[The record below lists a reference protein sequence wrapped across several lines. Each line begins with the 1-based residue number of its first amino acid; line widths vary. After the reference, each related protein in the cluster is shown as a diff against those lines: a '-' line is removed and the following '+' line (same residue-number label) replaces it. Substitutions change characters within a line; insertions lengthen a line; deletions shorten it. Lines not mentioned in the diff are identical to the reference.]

1 MDIQNHYYGHSAAFA
16 HHCGMNRI
24 HHIPG
29 LVQHGWTVKSP
40 VLAQFADFNDR
51 GANRKRLVWTSAS
64 RGYSP
69 EGPENLFPDG
79 SSMITAVGAPFLYL
93 KKAVQDKGGLP
104 DRTLGPLVLPLH
116 GTALVKVSGDHD
128 GFAQEVLRRD
138 GPATVCLHIEDLEHP
153 EIYSAWTDAGHSV
166 ISAGDRRDPQF
177 LGRILWMMASAQK
190 VVSNRMSTALLYAAA
205 AGADVEIY
213 GPDFQLGQNAETDPG
228 LRMRELWPEFYEPS
242 PDNAELKRIADME
255 LGVQDMKSPAELKSL
270 LGWNSRSVGAF
281 WDYWASG
288 PLEKAQA
295 VLGLRKRPEGA
306 HSGEAGLSPIH
317 FLRHPLKHLPSPLPK
332 LTPAVAVEAV
342 RLKESGRL

>member
-1 MDIQNHYYGHSAAFA
+1 MDIQNHYYGHSSVLANY
-16 HHCGMNRI
+16 CGLSEIR
-24 HHIPG
+24 HIPG
-29 LVQHGWTVKSP
+29 LLQHGWTVKSP

-51 GANRKRLVWTSAS
+51 GTNRKRLIWTSAS
-64 RGYSP
+64 RGFDVDA
-69 EGPENLFPDG
+69 PENRFPDG
-79 SSMITAVGAPFLYL
+79 SSMVTAVGAPFLYL
-93 KKAVQDKGGLP
+93 LDAARAANALPERTGG
-104 DRTLGPLVLPLH
+104 TIVLPVH
-116 GTALVKVSGDHD
+116 GTALVKVNGDHS
-128 GFAQEVLRRD
+128 GFAQEVLRRE
-138 GPATVCLHIEDLEHP
+138 GPSAVCLHIEDLEHP
-153 EIYSAWTDAGHSV
+153 EIYRAWTDAGHEI
-166 ISAGDRRDPQF
+166 ISAGERRDPQF
-177 LGRILWMMASAQK
+177 LGRILGMVGSAGK

-213 GPDFQLGQNAETDPG
+213 GPDFQLGPNAEADPG

-242 PDNAELKRIADME
+242 PDTAELKRIAGLE
-255 LGVQDMKSPAELKSL
+255 LGVQDMKSPDELKSL
-270 LGWNSRSVGAF
+270 LGWNSPSFGAF